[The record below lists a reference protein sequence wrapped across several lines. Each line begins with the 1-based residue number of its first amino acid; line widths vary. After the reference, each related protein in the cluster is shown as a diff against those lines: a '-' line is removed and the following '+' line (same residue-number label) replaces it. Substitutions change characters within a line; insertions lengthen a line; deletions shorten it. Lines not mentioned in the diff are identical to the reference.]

1 MQYLTALAI
10 AVATATSVTARQ
22 VTVENNCPFTI
33 WYGLLPLRLAFIL
46 NSDNFFSHRPALYTD
61 VNAGGGIPSQPT
73 GWQQDA
79 FQSLSFGVPDN
90 WKAGRIWVRPCW
102 LAWPIY
108 PLNPHSLGS
117 SRLRLL

>member
-46 NSDNFFSHRPALYTD
+46 NSDNFPLTGQLSTPTSMQAEASLASRPAGSKTLSR
-61 VNAGGGIPSQPT
+61 AFPSVSLTT
-73 GWQQDA
+73 GRPVVSGYDPVGW
-79 FQSLSFGVPDN
+79 P
-90 WKAGRIWVRPCW
+90 GRSTR
-102 LAWPIY
+102 
-108 PLNPHSLGS
+108 
-117 SRLRLL
+117 